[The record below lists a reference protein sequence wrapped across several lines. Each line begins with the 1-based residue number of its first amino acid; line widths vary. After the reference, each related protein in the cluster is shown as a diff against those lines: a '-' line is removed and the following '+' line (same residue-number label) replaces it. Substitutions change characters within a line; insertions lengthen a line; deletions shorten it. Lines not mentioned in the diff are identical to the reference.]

1 MSWNYV
7 ADVRTSPVH
16 LADDVWREKRL
27 VGQTWGP
34 HAIASVALRGTPL
47 YTGAGSML
55 GSLVGVLLFY
65 TIQNAINQPG
75 TLTSYTQPVVTGLFL
90 IVVVAAQTYLTCKR
104 AY

>member
-1 MSWNYV
+1 M
-7 ADVRTSPVH
+7 A
-16 LADDVWREKRL
+16 LAGTL
-27 VGQTWGP
+27 L
-34 HAIASVALRGTPL
+34 ARGAT
-47 YTGAGSML
+47 SML

-65 TIQNAINQPG
+65 TIQDAINQLC

>member
-7 ADVRTSPVH
+7 PDVRTSPVH
-16 LADDVWREKRL
+16 LADDFWREKRL
-27 VGQTWGP
+27 VGQTWGL
-34 HAIASVALRGTPL
+34 HAIASVALRGALLTE
-47 YTGAGSML
+47 GAGSML
-55 GSLVGVLLFY
+55 GSLVGVLPFC

-90 IVVVAAQTYLTCKR
+90 IVVVAAQTYLTSKR

>member
-1 MSWNYV
+1 
-7 ADVRTSPVH
+7 
-16 LADDVWREKRL
+16 
-27 VGQTWGP
+27 
-34 HAIASVALRGTPL
+34 
-47 YTGAGSML
+47 ML

-75 TLTSYTQPVVTGLFL
+75 TLISYTQPVVTGLFL